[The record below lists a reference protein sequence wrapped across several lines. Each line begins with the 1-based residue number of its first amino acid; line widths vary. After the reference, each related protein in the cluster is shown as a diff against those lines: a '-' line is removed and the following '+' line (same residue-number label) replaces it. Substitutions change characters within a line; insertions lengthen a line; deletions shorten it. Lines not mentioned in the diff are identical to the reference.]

1 MPFGGSSTLQ
11 CSVFAMLLGELTLVL
26 GCTPR
31 PVFLALGMLMPFPVA
46 LLRQGMDL
54 SQRGSQL
61 LLQLLVLPLQAL
73 ERLSTFFH

>member
-1 MPFGGSSTLQ
+1 
-11 CSVFAMLLGELTLVL
+11 MLLGELTLVF

-31 PVFLALGMLMPFPVA
+31 SVFLALGMLMTFPVA
-46 LLRQGMDL
+46 LLHQGVDL

-73 ERLSTFFH
+73 ERLNTFLH

>member
-1 MPFGGSSTLQ
+1 
-11 CSVFAMLLGELTLVL
+11 MLLGELTLVL
-26 GCTPR
+26 SCTPC
-31 PVFLALGMLMPFPVA
+31 PVFLAICILMTFPVT
-46 LLRQGMDL
+46 LLRQGVDL

>member
-1 MPFGGSSTLQ
+1 MS
-11 CSVFAMLLGELTLVL
+11 LGELTLVL
-26 GCTPR
+26 GCKSC
-31 PVFLALGMLMPFPVA
+31 PVFLALDMLLTFPVT
-46 LLRQGMDL
+46 LLHQGVDL